1 MLAYYEDPFQLIQ
14 VYTVRMVVIQ
24 IFVIFTL

>member
-1 MLAYYEDPFQLIQ
+1 MLAHYEDPFQLIQ
-14 VYTVRMVVIQ
+14 VYLVRMVVIQ